1 MDGANDWSQESRSIL
16 EVITQVEVGRC
27 LTDITLPLPKNKRF
41 TDNLQVILF
50 KINIQGGLTMEFLN
64 EYMIPVVL
72 GICLVV
78 GYIVKKWLSDVDN
91 KYIPTIVTILGAVL
105 AVWFN
110 DWSVTPEIILSGLV
124 TGAASTGMH
133 QLFTQF
139 IEKKS

>member
-1 MDGANDWSQESRSIL
+1 
-16 EVITQVEVGRC
+16 
-27 LTDITLPLPKNKRF
+27 
-41 TDNLQVILF
+41 
-50 KINIQGGLTMEFLN
+50 MEFLN

-78 GYIVKKWLSDVDN
+78 GWVIKKWVSDIDN
-91 KYIPTIVTILGAVL
+91 KYIPTIVTVLGAVL

-110 DWSVTPEIILSGLV
+110 GWIATPENILSGLI

-139 IEKKS
+139 IEKN